1 MAAEPQPC
9 FWDTVTTWAAKLWP
23 GLAGAVVA
31 LRWLPVETT
40 RVDRAIAA
48 VGGFAAAANIGPA
61 LAEVSGVASVR
72 VEAGIVFAVGLF
84 GMASAGEAIR
94 ARGTR
99 SSAYSLATGC
109 VVCWEVAMVSAS
121 TLALSGDR
129 GVLVGR
135 GDRVCI
141 P

>member
-1 MAAEPQPC
+1 MAAEPQPG
-9 FWDTVTTWAAKLWP
+9 FWDTVTQMAAKLWP

-84 GMASAGEAIR
+84 GMAVAGEIISTVKQLQLAEIARDAIR
-94 ARGTR
+94 KIFRIG
-99 SSAYSLATGC
+99 G
-109 VVCWEVAMVSAS
+109 
-121 TLALSGDR
+121 
-129 GVLVGR
+129 
-135 GDRVCI
+135 
-141 P
+141 

>member
-1 MAAEPQPC
+1 MAAEQQGI
-9 FWDTVTTWAAKLWP
+9 WDTVAQAAAKLWP

-84 GMASAGEAIR
+84 GMALAGEVIR
-94 ARGTR
+94 ALKEVQLGTI
-99 SSAYSLATGC
+99 
-109 VVCWEVAMVSAS
+109 V
-121 TLALSGDR
+121 GDWLR
-129 GVLVGR
+129 RLLGGR
-135 GDRVCI
+135 NG
-141 P
+141 